1 MTFRSSARS
10 NVNRYIQAGNAAAS
24 AGVEI
29 SGGIAANRPR
39 FDKIED
45 ARMQVHADLFEAAI
59 DADAKVAK
67 AGMSIKAAR
76 EQRKAKEQAEKK
88 IRASNKSAAMAG
100 KLAAG
105 AQAIGLSQYVKN
117 QKQEE
122 NPLYAYFD
130 QTQSRIDSQAS
141 ADATKQGEGDTRLE
155 DITRQ
160 IEVLKGGK
168 SSKTD
173 TTASTVD
180 LDNTTNTV
188 ALATPK
194 PGSSVG
200 SVAVP
205 SSRKDAFDEIYSIAS
220 KVGGTKFPE
229 VVAAQAMHE
238 TGWLSA
244 PNSVYKATG
253 ETNPF
258 GQTGD
263 RGFGTIPREG
273 FKDGWTLYPD
283 KETAVRDHISLW
295 HSTSNHPGNYNAFDS
310 IKEGVASVAPA
321 YSPNADP
328 ENIKRGYTVDGY
340 SKGVKSAL
348 EEMGFTF

>member
-45 ARMQVHADLFEAAI
+45 ARMQVHADLFKAAI

-130 QTQSRIDSQAS
+130 RTQSRIDSQAS

-155 DITRQ
+155 DINRQ
-160 IEVLKGGK
+160 IEILKGGK
-168 SSKTD
+168 TNSPAAPKSGPIISSGQALEAGIGTPGKGGRYSQTEMAGFAEQAGFSPEQARIMGAIGMGESGGNAGVD
-173 TTASTVD
+173 TSMTID
-180 LDNTTNTV
+180 PQKKN
-188 ALATPK
+188 
-194 PGSSVG
+194 
-200 SVAVP
+200 
-205 SSRKDAFDEIYSIAS
+205 EYSI
-220 KVGGTKFPE
+220 GLFQIN
-229 VVAAQAMHE
+229 AQAH
-238 TGWLSA
+238 
-244 PNSVYKATG
+244 
-253 ETNPF
+253 
-258 GQTGD
+258 GD
-263 RGFGTIPREG
+263 
-273 FKDGWTLYPD
+273 KLA
-283 KETAVRDHISLW
+283 KL
-295 HSTSNHPGNYNAFDS
+295 
-310 IKEGVASVAPA
+310 
-321 YSPNADP
+321 
-328 ENIKRGYTVDGY
+328 GYTVDDLRDP
-340 SKGVKSAL
+340 VKNAQVAKMVYD
-348 EEMGFTF
+348 EVGGFTPWSVYNDGKYTKFLD

>member
-45 ARMQVHADLFEAAI
+45 ARMQVHADLFKAAI

-122 NPLYAYFD
+122 NPLYAYLDKVQERGEAQFTKRGNEIED
-130 QTQSRIDSQAS
+130 LKRKLEQLKTKQTTEGTQSSSTTSDSGSLISSGQA
-141 ADATKQGEGDTRLE
+141 LE
-155 DITRQ
+155 AGIGTPG
-160 IEVLKGGK
+160 KGGRY
-168 SSKTD
+168 SQTEMAGFAEQAGFSPEQARIMGAIGMGESRGNAGVD
-173 TTASTVD
+173 TSMTID
-180 LDNTTNTV
+180 PQKKN
-188 ALATPK
+188 
-194 PGSSVG
+194 
-200 SVAVP
+200 
-205 SSRKDAFDEIYSIAS
+205 EYSI
-220 KVGGTKFPE
+220 GLFQIN
-229 VVAAQAMHE
+229 AQAH
-238 TGWLSA
+238 
-244 PNSVYKATG
+244 
-253 ETNPF
+253 
-258 GQTGD
+258 GD
-263 RGFGTIPREG
+263 
-273 FKDGWTLYPD
+273 KLA
-283 KETAVRDHISLW
+283 KL
-295 HSTSNHPGNYNAFDS
+295 
-310 IKEGVASVAPA
+310 
-321 YSPNADP
+321 
-328 ENIKRGYTVDGY
+328 GYTVDDLRDP
-340 SKGVKSAL
+340 VKNAQVAKMVYD
-348 EEMGFTF
+348 EVGGFTPWSVYNDGKYTKFLD

>member
-45 ARMQVHADLFEAAI
+45 ARMQVHADLFKAAI

-122 NPLYAYFD
+122 NPLYAYLDKVQERGEAQFTKRGD
-130 QTQSRIDSQAS
+130 EIKDLKRKLEQLKTKQTTEGTQSSSTTSDSGSLISSGQA
-141 ADATKQGEGDTRLE
+141 LE
-155 DITRQ
+155 AGIGTPG
-160 IEVLKGGK
+160 KGGRY
-168 SSKTD
+168 SQTEMAGFAEQAGFSPEQARIMGAIGMGESRGNAGVD
-173 TTASTVD
+173 TSMTID
-180 LDNTTNTV
+180 PQKKN
-188 ALATPK
+188 
-194 PGSSVG
+194 
-200 SVAVP
+200 
-205 SSRKDAFDEIYSIAS
+205 EYSI
-220 KVGGTKFPE
+220 GLFQIN
-229 VVAAQAMHE
+229 AQAH
-238 TGWLSA
+238 
-244 PNSVYKATG
+244 
-253 ETNPF
+253 
-258 GQTGD
+258 GD
-263 RGFGTIPREG
+263 
-273 FKDGWTLYPD
+273 KLA
-283 KETAVRDHISLW
+283 KL
-295 HSTSNHPGNYNAFDS
+295 
-310 IKEGVASVAPA
+310 
-321 YSPNADP
+321 
-328 ENIKRGYTVDGY
+328 GYTVDDLRDP
-340 SKGVKSAL
+340 VKNAQVAKMVYD
-348 EEMGFTF
+348 EVGGFTPWSVYNDGKYTKFLD

>member
-45 ARMQVHADLFEAAI
+45 ARMQVHADLFKAAI

-122 NPLYAYFD
+122 NPLYAYLDKVQERGEAQFTKRGEEIEELKRKLE
-130 QTQSRIDSQAS
+130 QLK
-141 ADATKQGEGDTRLE
+141 TKQTPKGTSDSGSIISSGQALE
-155 DITRQ
+155 AGIGTPG
-160 IEVLKGGK
+160 KGGK
-168 SSKTD
+168 YSQTEMAGFAEQAGFSPEQAQIMGAIGMGESGGNAGVD
-173 TTASTVD
+173 TVQSG
-180 LDNTTNTV
+180 LDPNRTNEF
-188 ALATPK
+188 
-194 PGSSVG
+194 SVG
-200 SVAVP
+200 I
-205 SSRKDAFDEIYSIAS
+205 FQIN
-220 KVGGTKFPE
+220 
-229 VVAAQAMHE
+229 AQAH
-238 TGWLSA
+238 
-244 PNSVYKATG
+244 
-253 ETNPF
+253 
-258 GQTGD
+258 GD
-263 RGFGTIPREG
+263 
-273 FKDGWTLYPD
+273 KLA
-283 KETAVRDHISLW
+283 KL
-295 HSTSNHPGNYNAFDS
+295 
-310 IKEGVASVAPA
+310 
-321 YSPNADP
+321 
-328 ENIKRGYTVDGY
+328 GYTVDDLRDP
-340 SKGVKSAL
+340 VKNAQVAKMVYD
-348 EEMGFTF
+348 EVGGFTPWSVYTKGIYTDFLD